1 MVINNN
7 NKDDL
12 SFRRLDDRPLMTI
25 SKRHVEKALGQKL
38 TKNEWVLIKE
48 LMLRS
53 TFEIIKDFKK
63 IQEENLF
70 DQAMNSLDEIFK
82 AEERMQNQV
91 VKFEDV
97 TNKMNKNRSLN

>member
-1 MVINNN
+1 MVVNN
-7 NKDDL
+7 NKNDL
-12 SFRRLDDRPLMTI
+12 SFRRLDDRPSVIL
-25 SKRHVEKALGQKL
+25 SKRHVEKALGQTL

-97 TNKMNKNRSLN
+97 ASKMNKNRSLN

>member
-25 SKRHVEKALGQKL
+25 SKRHVEMALGQKL

-70 DQAMNSLDEIFK
+70 NQAMNSLDEIFK

-91 VKFEDV
+91 IKFEDV